1 VGGGRRRLALWL
13 AQGVAGRLLDA
24 ATTYL
29 CLSLGLQEVNPRA
42 AQLLPRPELFIP
54 LQILAGALLGLLS
67 RASELAGLRGA
78 ERAPPEWRGRLRAT
92 GRLGALAIAA
102 INWFPV
108 PWNLLQAALALAARP

>member
-1 VGGGRRRLALWL
+1 VEGGRRRLAVWL

-29 CLSLGLQEVNPRA
+29 CLSLGLQEANPRA
-42 AQLLPRPELFIP
+42 AQLLPRPELFLP
-54 LQILAGALLGLLS
+54 LQTLAGVLLGLLS
-67 RASELAGLRGA
+67 HASELAGLKGA
-78 ERAPPEWRGRLRAT
+78 ERAPPEWKGRLRAT
-92 GRLGALAIAA
+92 GRLGALAIVA

>member
-1 VGGGRRRLALWL
+1 MEKVKRRLTVWL

-24 ATTYL
+24 ASTYL
-29 CLSLGLQEVNPRA
+29 CLSLGLQEMNPRA
-42 AQLLPRPELFIP
+42 AQLLPRPELFLP

-67 RASELAGLRGA
+67 HASEQAGLKGA

-108 PWNLLQAALALAARP
+108 PWNLLQAALALAARL